1 MTSIHVKPLF
11 DTPTR
16 QQKETESREIAADLE
31 RFRKAGGRIEILGTT
46 AIDKAGISRR
56 QVVEGGANRRKSA
69 RKGVGA

>member
-11 DTPTR
+11 DTATR
-16 QQKETESREIAADLE
+16 QQKETESRDIAADLE

-56 QVVEGGANRRKSA
+56 QVVEGGADRRKA
-69 RKGVGA
+69 AKAGKP

>member
-16 QQKETESREIAADLE
+16 QQKETESREIAGDLE

-46 AIDKAGISRR
+46 PIDKTGISRR
-56 QVVEGGANRRKSA
+56 QVVEGGAEQRKA
-69 RKGVGA
+69 AKAGKP

>member
-11 DTPTR
+11 DTATR

-46 AIDKAGISRR
+46 PIDKAGISRR
-56 QVVEGGANRRKSA
+56 QVVEGGADRRKA
-69 RKGVGA
+69 AKAGKP

>member
-11 DTPTR
+11 DTATR
-16 QQKETESREIAADLE
+16 QQKEAESREIAADLE

-56 QVVEGGANRRKSA
+56 QVVEGGADRRKA
-69 RKGVGA
+69 AKAGKP

>member
-46 AIDKAGISRR
+46 PIDKTGISRR
-56 QVVEGGANRRKSA
+56 QVV
-69 RKGVGA
+69 

>member
-16 QQKETESREIAADLE
+16 QQKETESRAIAADLE

-46 AIDKAGISRR
+46 PIDKTGISRW
-56 QVVEGGANRRKSA
+56 QVVEGGADRRKA
-69 RKGVGA
+69 AKGEKA